1 MRLSSDIKTAAASG
15 VGVLGAILGDVV
27 GLVSTGGD
35 VVMAFILGASG
46 AAGGYVVKE
55 LITAARTKLKST
67 KKQ

>member
-1 MRLSSDIKTAAASG
+1 MRLSSDIETAAASG
-15 VGVLGAILGDVV
+15 VGVLGAILGDAV
-27 GLVSTGGD
+27 GLLSTGGD

-55 LITAARTKLKST
+55 LINAVRTKYKST